1 MQIVY
6 LNFDVQYC
14 LLVYPSPKP
23 STGDDLSSEEYGTP
37 EVQNC
42 AGCVNITGLLT
53 VIVILGGGLNLGL
66 FYCSVIDTELLPQDF
81 SPFDAFGSKHL

>member
-14 LLVYPSPKP
+14 LLVYPSSKP

-37 EVQNC
+37 EVQN
-42 AGCVNITGLLT
+42 
-53 VIVILGGGLNLGL
+53 
-66 FYCSVIDTELLPQDF
+66 
-81 SPFDAFGSKHL
+81 